1 MLARQSQLN
10 AGMKDSCFQLSI
22 TRGSPTP
29 VSARIKQVSYCVK
42 PSVEVLEHHSG
53 GVGTWLAQLK
63 KQTTEKS
70 GPTKS
75 MSALYL
81 LPHFGAITS
90 LGNRNILIF
99 WLRKWRF
106 GRAAYSTQRRD
117 SGRFIGGLGDS
128 RVPSKIES
136 PQSHSFQCTSDN
148 QTSP

>member
-1 MLARQSQLN
+1 M
-10 AGMKDSCFQLSI
+10 
-22 TRGSPTP
+22 
-29 VSARIKQVSYCVK
+29 K

-128 RVPSKIES
+128 RVPSKKAPKAILS
-136 PQSHSFQCTSDN
+136 NVLLITRSALDGVCLWIC
-148 QTSP
+148 